1 MICHS
6 QKDVPRELMD
16 AVERYED
23 ALMRNA
29 TDILAELFADDP
41 SGLPVTRADNAGLL
55 NGHQQITEYRAQR
68 GTAPSRVLRS
78 RSYVCLRTVPRL
90 LLPRLIKILAVL

>member
-41 SGLPVTRADNAGLL
+41 SELPVTRADNAGLL
-55 NGHQQITEYRAQR
+55 NGHQ
-68 GTAPSRVLRS
+68 
-78 RSYVCLRTVPRL
+78 
-90 LLPRLIKILAVL
+90 

>member
-41 SGLPVTRADNAGLL
+41 S
-55 NGHQQITEYRAQR
+55 
-68 GTAPSRVLRS
+68 
-78 RSYVCLRTVPRL
+78 
-90 LLPRLIKILAVL
+90 

>member
-78 RSYVCLRTVPRL
+78 RSYTTKRGIHGLSMFN
-90 LLPRLIKILAVL
+90 LI

>member
-68 GTAPSRVLRS
+68 GTAPRSEERRVGKECLRLCRS
-78 RSYVCLRTVPRL
+78 RWSPYH
-90 LLPRLIKILAVL
+90 